1 LLVAFEGGDRP
12 CYFETLTPDSM
23 HISLNWLRTLVQDGL
38 AAEDLAHRLT
48 MAGFEVESI
57 EDQRS
62 WADGV
67 VVGKVLTREQH
78 PDADRLS
85 VCQVDVGQAEPLNI
99 VCGAQNVAA
108 GLQVAVAT
116 VGTELP
122 KVGLKL
128 KPTKLRG
135 VPSEGM
141 ICSLAELGLEKDSQG
156 IYIFEGDRTLGEDVR
171 PLLGLDDAI
180 LDLSSTANRA
190 DALSMVGIA
199 REVKALTN
207 APLTLPEITVQT
219 YASDPQLTV
228 SITETEA
235 CPVYIGTVIEGV
247 RIGPSP
253 DWLSQRIEA
262 AGVRSINN
270 VVDVTNYV
278 LLEWGQPLHAFDR
291 DRLHSLTGSS
301 AVTIGVRFAKTEE
314 QLKTLDDQERKL
326 KEHSL
331 VITANERAVALAGVM
346 GGEETEVNQGTTN
359 LMLEAAWFDPVAVR
373 RSARGQSLRSEASTR
388 YERGVNR
395 AELELACQRAI
406 DLILEVA
413 GGEVVCQAAERSD
426 QDRQWSN
433 EVELRLARVNQVLGP
448 TWVDGREGEL
458 TAADVEQTL
467 TALGCQLK
475 GQGAEAGG
483 PTTWMVRVPP
493 YRYRDLER
501 EIDLIE
507 EVARLYGYEKFKDSL
522 PGQSDLGKLSKEQ
535 RLLRK
540 LREAFRGVGLTE
552 LQHYSLGSP
561 EGEGKIRLSNP
572 LLAEY
577 SALRTELLTGLVEA
591 FVFNREQG
599 NGALWGFETGRVFAA
614 AADGTLSESDRLAGI
629 LGGDVSTA
637 AWIRGGKEKP
647 LTWYEAKGVLEGV
660 FQRLGLQIGWQADS
674 SHGMFHPGRTA
685 ALILRGRPQ
694 GRFGQLHPAVARD
707 RDLPDG
713 VYLFDL
719 DLRALLTAMDDEG
732 GRKVSLLKP
741 FSSFPGSSRDLAF
754 FVDTTVPVADLMTAM
769 TKTGGKL
776 LDQVALFDD
785 YRGQGVPEGQRSLAF
800 RLVYKAGDRTLSEK
814 DVDPVHQKVRDQ
826 LVKKFKVELRS

>member
-1 LLVAFEGGDRP
+1 
-12 CYFETLTPDSM
+12 M

-38 AAEDLAHRLT
+38 EVEDLAHQLT
-48 MAGFEVESI
+48 MAGFEVEDI
-57 EDQRS
+57 EDQRR

-67 VVGKVLTREQH
+67 VVGQVLTREQH

-85 VCQVDVGQAEPLNI
+85 VCKVDVGQGEPLSI
-99 VCGAQNVAA
+99 VCGAQNVRADI
-108 GLQVAVAT
+108 QVAVAT

-141 ICSLAELGLEKDSQG
+141 ICSLAELGLAKASEG
-156 IYIFEGDRTLGEDVR
+156 IYIFEQTQTLGADVR

-199 REVKALTN
+199 REVKALTA
-207 APLTLPEITVQT
+207 APLTLPDIAIQD
-219 YASDPQLTV
+219 YPSDGQLTV
-228 SITETEA
+228 SVTEQEA
-235 CPVYIGTVIEGV
+235 CAVYIGTAIEGV
-247 RIGPSP
+247 KIGPSP
-253 DWLSQRIEA
+253 DWLRQRIEA

-278 LLEWGQPLHAFDR
+278 LLEWGQPLHAFDG
-291 DRLHSLTGSS
+291 DRLRAIANDTALN
-301 AVTIGVRFAKTEE
+301 IGVRLAQASE
-314 QLKTLDDQERKL
+314 QLKTLDGQTRQLTEQ
-326 KEHSL
+326 SL
-331 VITANERAVALAGVM
+331 VITANDQAVALAGVM
-346 GGEETEVNQGTTN
+346 GGEESEVDDSTTN
-359 LMLEAAWFDPVAVR
+359 LVLEAAWFDPVAVR

-413 GGEVVCQAAERSD
+413 GGQVVCQAAQRSD
-426 QDRQWSN
+426 QGRQWSN
-433 EVELRLARVNQVLGP
+433 VIDLRLVRVNQLLGP
-448 TWVDGREGEL
+448 TLVDGTEDEL
-458 TAADVEQTL
+458 GAAEVEQTL
-467 TALGCQLK
+467 TALGCELEKQRSNA
-475 GQGAEAGG
+475 Q
-483 PTTWMVRVPP
+483 TTWTVTVPP

-522 PGQSDLGKLSKEQ
+522 PGQSGLGKLSTEQ

-540 LREAFRGVGLTE
+540 LRESLRGAGLTE

-561 EGEGKIRLSNP
+561 EGEGKIKLANP

-577 SALRTELLTGLVEA
+577 SALRTELLTGLVDA

-614 AADGTLSESDRLAGI
+614 AADGALSEGDRLAGI

-637 AWIRGGKEKP
+637 GWLRGGKDQP
-647 LTWYEAKGVLEGV
+647 LGWYEAKGVLEGV
-660 FQRLGLQIGWQADS
+660 FQRLGLKVDWKADS
-674 SHGMFHPGRTA
+674 ANTMLHPGRTA
-685 ALILRGRPQ
+685 ALVLRGRTQ
-694 GRFGQLHPAVARD
+694 GWFGQLHPAVARD
-707 RDLPDG
+707 RDLPSQ

-719 DLRALLTAMDDEG
+719 DLHAFLTALDDDG

-741 FSSFPGSSRDLAF
+741 FSSFPASDRDLAF
-754 FVDTTVPVADLMTAM
+754 FVDPAVPVADLVTLM

-776 LDQVALFDD
+776 LDGVELFDD
-785 YRGQGVPEGQRSLAF
+785 YRGKGVPEGQRSLAF
-800 RLVYKAGDRTLSEK
+800 RLVYRAGDRTLSDK
-814 DVDPVHQKVRDQ
+814 DVDPVHQKLREQ

>member
-1 LLVAFEGGDRP
+1 
-12 CYFETLTPDSM
+12 M

-38 AAEDLAHRLT
+38 EAEDLAHRLT
-48 MAGFEVESI
+48 MAGFEVEDI

-85 VCQVDVGQAEPLNI
+85 VCTVDVGRDEPLNI
-99 VCGAQNVAA
+99 VCGAKNVAA
-108 GLQVAVAT
+108 DLQVAVAT

-141 ICSLAELGLEKDSQG
+141 ICSLSELGLETDSEG
-156 IYIFEGDRTLGEDVR
+156 IYVFEGDRTIGEDVR

-199 REVKALTN
+199 REVKALTD
-207 APLTLPEITVQT
+207 APLSLPEIAVQD
-219 YASDPQLTV
+219 YASDKQLTV
-228 SITETEA
+228 SITEKEA

-247 RIGPSP
+247 KIGPSP

-291 DRLHSLTGSS
+291 DRLQSVTGSD
-301 AVTIGVRFAKTEE
+301 ALEIGVRLAKEGE
-314 QLKTLDDQERKL
+314 QLKTLDDQDRKL
-326 KEHSL
+326 KEQSL
-331 VITANERAVALAGVM
+331 MITANDKAVALAGVM
-346 GGEETEVNQGTTN
+346 GGEETEVDDSTTN

-406 DLILEVA
+406 DLIIEVA
-413 GGEVVCQAAERSD
+413 GGQVVCQAAERSD

-433 EVELRLARVNQVLGP
+433 IVELRLARVNQILGP
-448 TWVDGREGEL
+448 TLGDGAEGEL
-458 TAADVEQTL
+458 GAAEVEQTL
-467 TALGCQLK
+467 TALGCELEKQRSN
-475 GQGAEAGG
+475 AA
-483 PTTWMVRVPP
+483 TTWTVTVPP

-507 EVARLYGYEKFKDSL
+507 EVARLYGYEKFKDTL
-522 PGQSDLGKLSKEQ
+522 PGQSDLGKLSTEQ

-540 LREAFRGVGLTE
+540 LRESFRGAGLTE

-561 EGEGKIRLSNP
+561 EGEGKIKLSNP

-577 SALRTELLTGLVEA
+577 SALRTEMLTGLVDA
-591 FVFNREQG
+591 FVFNQEQG
-599 NGALWGFETGRVFAA
+599 NGALWGFETGRIFAA
-614 AADGTLSESDRLAGI
+614 SEDGALSESDRLAGI
-629 LGGDVSTA
+629 LGGDASTA
-637 AWIRGGKEKP
+637 GWIRGGKEQP
-647 LTWYEAKGVLEGV
+647 LTWFEAKGILEGV
-660 FQRLGLQIGWQADS
+660 FQRLGLQVGWKADS
-674 SHGMFHPGRTA
+674 SSEMFHPGRTA

-694 GRFGQLHPAVARD
+694 GLFGQLHPAVARD
-707 RDLPDG
+707 RDLPSE
-713 VYLFDL
+713 VYLFDINL
-719 DLRALLTAMDDEG
+719 SMLLTAMDDDG
-732 GRKVSLLKP
+732 GRKVSKLKA

-754 FVDTTVPVADLMTAM
+754 FADVSLSVADLMTAM

-776 LDQVALFDD
+776 LDSVELFDD
-785 YRGQGVPEGQRSLAF
+785 YRGKGVPEGQRSLAF
-800 RLVYKAGDRTLSEK
+800 RLVYKAGDRTLKDK
-814 DVDPVHQKVRDQ
+814 DVDPVHQKVRAQ
-826 LVKKFKVELRS
+826 LEKKFKVELRS